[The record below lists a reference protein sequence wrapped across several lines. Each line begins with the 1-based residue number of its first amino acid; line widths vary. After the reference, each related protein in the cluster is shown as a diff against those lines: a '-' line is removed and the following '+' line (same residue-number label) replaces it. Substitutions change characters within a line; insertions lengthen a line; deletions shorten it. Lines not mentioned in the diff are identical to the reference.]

1 LKPIELR
8 RIASKVFLFTPSFS
22 LVLVQEHYFR
32 NRFNGFRGKEGQT
45 VETVFCFSVTLSHQA
60 EAWCE

>member
-1 LKPIELR
+1 MALPQK
-8 RIASKVFLFTPSFS
+8 SFYS
-22 LVLVQEHYFR
+22 HQALAWCLCRGIISETVLTVSA
-32 NRFNGFRGKEGQT
+32 GKEGQT

>member
-1 LKPIELR
+1 
-8 RIASKVFLFTPSFS
+8 
-22 LVLVQEHYFR
+22 VLVQGIISETVLTVST
-32 NRFNGFRGKEGQT
+32 GKEEQT